1 MNLVNEPAAVTL
13 YAALIAAGVS
23 IFSLLFNYRANKKS
37 EKIRSSLEENNIAI
51 RHFSAVTNEQITR
64 EFNDIKK
71 QELQRVD
78 RWQFA
83 TVLLKRHDG
92 LREAIAEL
100 LTILDQ
106 NYDCDKPVKDEI
118 LERFRLQK
126 NKISLYCPP
135 RGDFLEELNTQMTH
149 IEVSLSTGKKLSD
162 EFSSHFGAVF
172 HMNCWIL
179 LNAEF
184 DRIMKLIEPETNIQ
198 LELPEPYKATRKRD

>member
-1 MNLVNEPAAVTL
+1 MTRMFDPAVATL
-13 YAALIAAGVS
+13 CSALIAAGVS
-23 IFSLLFNYRANKKS
+23 VISMLFNFFTNSKS
-37 EKIRSSLEENNIAI
+37 EKIRLGLDENNMII

-71 QELQRVD
+71 QEIERAD

-126 NKISLYCPP
+126 NMISLYFPP
-135 RGDFLEELNTQMTH
+135 RGPFAEELNIQMAH

-162 EFSSHFGAVF
+162 NFSSHFGAAF
-172 HMNCWIL
+172 HMNCWSL

-198 LELPEPYKATRKRD
+198 LDLPKPYKATYKHG